1 MMNMISISCVDA
13 YSEMYPHDSIGY
25 EEPGIRLSIESGSIC
40 VEQPFEET
48 DETFMAR
55 LSKCTP
61 ENNLFLKEWP
71 EAEEI
76 DPDIYL

>member
-1 MMNMISISCVDA
+1 MMNMISESCMDA
-13 YSEMYPHDSIGY
+13 YREMYPHDSICYG
-25 EEPGIRLSIESGSIC
+25 EPGDSLFIESGSIC

-61 ENNLFLKEWP
+61 ENNLFLQEWP

-76 DPDIYL
+76 DPDIDR